1 MKKQNIHQ
9 VLATLGYGDAIGHE
23 VLGIQRVLRNAG
35 FASDIFVQTADP
47 RLEEMTR
54 DYRDLIEESDASNI
68 LIHHFSMGSRASRIT
83 YALPDRQILV
93 YHNITPPEFFV
104 GVHELLV
111 EQCFKGRRE
120 LGIYPPRVDL
130 ALGDSE
136 FNRQELERA
145 GFDPTGVLPVVPD
158 FSHLD
163 VAPNDLTAR
172 EFDDEWTNILFVGR
186 IIPNKRIENV
196 IRYFHAY
203 QRHFNPRS
211 RLLLVGSYG
220 SFEKYLAA
228 LRQLCARIGVTDVH
242 FTGHVTNA
250 ELAAYYDIADLFLC
264 ASAHEGFCVPIV
276 EAFYKQIPVVA
287 YASTAVPATMDGAG
301 VLFSTEEPIEVAA
314 LVDAVLD
321 DRRLYDRVVA
331 AQDEALGRLRAK
343 DFGGTLLR
351 YVHQVLKAPRK
362 PAPQVAWDF
371 WEQFRQAD
379 ELFELRQ
386 YRPAIFRGLPKSPD
400 AKAGLVEEKG

>member
-23 VLGIQRVLRNAG
+23 VLGIQRVLRRAG

-47 RLEEMTR
+47 RLEDMTR
-54 DYRDLIEESDASNI
+54 DYRDLIQESDASNI
-68 LIHHFSMGSRASRIT
+68 LIHHFSIGSRASRIT

-120 LGIYPPRVDL
+120 LGLYPPRVDL

-136 FNRQELERA
+136 FNRQELEQA

-163 VAPNDLTAR
+163 VPPNDLTAR
-172 EFDDEWTNILFVGR
+172 AFDDGWTNIVFVGR

-228 LRQLCARIGVTDVH
+228 LRQLCVRIGVTDVH

-250 ELAAYYDIADLFLC
+250 ELAAYYDVADLLLC

-321 DRRLYDRVVA
+321 DQRLYDRIVA

-343 DFGGTLLR
+343 DFDGTLLR

-371 WEQFRQAD
+371 WEQFRQSD

-386 YRPAIFRGLPKSPD
+386 YRPAIFRGLPDSPD
-400 AKAGLVEEKG
+400 SKAGLVEEKG